1 MHVPFDPPPAR
12 SPIMV
17 AKLLVKL
24 SSVVAISS
32 VCGVWKVW

>member
-1 MHVPFDPPPAR
+1 ML
-12 SPIMV
+12 

-32 VCGVWKVW
+32 ACGVWKVW

>member
-1 MHVPFDPPPAR
+1 
-12 SPIMV
+12 MV

-32 VCGVWKVW
+32 ACGVWKVW